1 MLPIEKRCWSSY
13 TNLEAGTFMENP
25 LVIIAPPDHPLA
37 REKRIPMSRME
48 DEIFLTRERGSGT
61 RGAIERFF
69 AQHEVQLNTGME
81 IASNE
86 AIKQSVQAGLGLG
99 LLSRDTLDMELSLNK
114 LVILDVEDFPIV
126 RYWYVMHR
134 TGKRLSTVAQA
145 FKQFLLE
152 EANALLHTP

>member
-1 MLPIEKRCWSSY
+1 
-13 TNLEAGTFMENP
+13 
-25 LVIIAPPDHPLA
+25 
-37 REKRIPMSRME
+37 
-48 DEIFLTRERGSGT
+48 
-61 RGAIERFF
+61 
-69 AQHEVQLNTGME
+69 ME

-99 LLSRDTLDMELSLNK
+99 LLSRDTLDMELALNK

-134 TGKRLSTVAQA
+134 KGKRLSTVTQA

-152 EANALLHTP
+152 EAHELLHAPVQQKNQTT